1 MATEIRTADTNRGQR
16 GTGKSPQPTGIPLL
30 KAVGV
35 RKSFFKGGVE
45 IPVVRGVDLTI
56 HLGEM
61 MAITGASGV
70 GKSTLLHMLG
80 TLEPPSAGQILFGQ
94 SQQDVFKYSE
104 RALSLFRNKAL
115 GF

>member
-1 MATEIRTADTNRGQR
+1 MTPEIRQAEGSRGVR
-16 GTGKSPQPTGIPLL
+16 GTGQTVQPGIPLL
-30 KAVGV
+30 RAVGV
-35 RKSFFKGGVE
+35 KKSFFKGGTE

-61 MAITGASGV
+61 VAITGASGV

-80 TLEPPSAGQILFGQ
+80 TLEPPSAGHLLFGQ

-104 RALSLFRNKAL
+104 R
-115 GF
+115 